1 MDLTNSWQIS
11 TPSLTGLAQPSGPP
25 AVANGY
31 LWNSHT
37 SLFLYGGEFSDN
49 PVETPVAFAM
59 WEYDIG
65 SSSWIQH
72 SNPSTSS
79 GQNAEG
85 DGQAIQRA
93 AEGAGFSVSTLGRG
107 WYFGGHLDYLTTQDW
122 SIQVAR
128 VYLKS
133 LVEFTFPG
141 FTNNAVNALS
151 SGETADSDGT
161 WRNVTQGGLQDEA
174 GFTERA
180 DGILVYVPGFGAE
193 GILLGLAGGTNAT
206 FVSARLRNIFKAE
219 KSSNVYPQTQ
229 MNVIDVYDIANSTWY
244 KQSTSGKTPEYRVN
258 PCAVVAAAAEYVSIL
273 FCVSSSFSYS
283 ITSNRFLMP
292 LKYLVSY

>member
-1 MDLTNSWQIS
+1 MDLTKSWQIS
-11 TPSLTGLAQPSGPP
+11 TPSLTGLTQPSGPP

-59 WEYDIG
+59 WEYDIE
-65 SSSWIQH
+65 SLSWIQH

-107 WYFGGHLDYLTTQDW
+107 WYFGGHLDYLTTQGW
-122 SIQVAR
+122 SIQVGR

-151 SGETADSDGT
+151 SGKTAGSDGT

-206 FVSARLRNIFKAE
+206 FVSAMA
-219 KSSNVYPQTQ
+219 S
-229 MNVIDVYDIANSTWY
+229 
-244 KQSTSGKTPEYRVN
+244 
-258 PCAVVAAAAEYVSIL
+258 
-273 FCVSSSFSYS
+273 
-283 ITSNRFLMP
+283 
-292 LKYLVSY
+292 

>member
-1 MDLTNSWQIS
+1 MDLTKSWQIS
-11 TPSLTGLAQPSGPP
+11 TPSLTGLTQPSGPP

-59 WEYDIG
+59 WEYDIE
-65 SSSWIQH
+65 SLSWIQH

-122 SIQVAR
+122 SIQVGR

-141 FTNNAVNALS
+141 FTNNAVNTLS
-151 SGETADSDGT
+151 SGKTAGSDGT

-206 FVSARLRNIFKAE
+206 FVSVMD
-219 KSSNVYPQTQ
+219 S
-229 MNVIDVYDIANSTWY
+229 
-244 KQSTSGKTPEYRVN
+244 
-258 PCAVVAAAAEYVSIL
+258 
-273 FCVSSSFSYS
+273 
-283 ITSNRFLMP
+283 
-292 LKYLVSY
+292 